1 MTDMELIL
9 EHYKN
14 PLNKGILKKPDITH
28 KEKNPSCGDE
38 IAIFVKLKNKKIAE
52 IRFDG
57 YGCAISQAASSLIT
71 EFVKGKTLD
80 EVLQLSKKEVLEL
93 LGIDVAPLR
102 IKCAMLGLRVLQRGI
117 LQYTGMKK
125 TDISLSEIG

>member
-1 MTDMELIL
+1 MR
-9 EHYKN
+9 
-14 PLNKGILKKPDITH
+14 
-28 KEKNPSCGDE
+28 DE

-57 YGCAISQAASSLIT
+57 YGCKISQAASSLIT

-80 EVLQLSKKEVLEL
+80 EVLRLSKKDVLEL